1 MKNNKGFMLAEAVI
15 TSTVVLTTLIGLYAT
30 FSRLY
35 NLYNIRT
42 TYFDIDG
49 IYAIK
54 GIINNLLIGSNPK
67 LNSVLSRVGR
77 TPKSIINGA
86 ACDTNIFND
95 GNSKDYC
102 ASLVTTYNV
111 NKMYVVKYNKD
122 SVRKLK
128 NEANIHQTFKDYI
141 DYVSNYYPFNDSNA
155 DDSLENKINID
166 DGYKY
171 LFIVE
176 YKNGDD
182 YYYSNLG
189 LG

>member
-1 MKNNKGFMLAEAVI
+1 
-15 TSTVVLTTLIGLYAT
+15 
-30 FSRLY
+30 
-35 NLYNIRT
+35 
-42 TYFDIDG
+42 
-49 IYAIK
+49 
-54 GIINNLLIGSNPK
+54 
-67 LNSVLSRVGR
+67 
-77 TPKSIINGA
+77 
-86 ACDTNIFND
+86 
-95 GNSKDYC
+95 
-102 ASLVTTYNV
+102 
-111 NKMYVVKYNKD
+111 MYVVKYNKD